1 MVFSPHKSKRKVIK
15 IKKILKIISILLP
28 IIGIINFLINPIGKL
43 ITKINFVEWIFKNI
57 SQINAKEIFF
67 TTLFILIIIA
77 FIMKIYIIFKKK
89 ILKFCGERK
98 P

>member
-1 MVFSPHKSKRKVIK
+1 MVLSPHKSKKRVIK

-43 ITKINFVEWIFKNI
+43 ITTINFVEWIFKNI
-57 SQINAKEIFF
+57 NQINAKEIFF

-77 FIMKIYIIFKKK
+77 FIMKIYIIFKKR
-89 ILKFCGERK
+89 F
-98 P
+98 

>member
-1 MVFSPHKSKRKVIK
+1 MVLSHHKSKRRVIK

-28 IIGIINFLINPIGKL
+28 IIEIINFLINPIGKL
-43 ITKINFVEWIFKNI
+43 ITTINFVEWIFKNI

-67 TTLFILIIIA
+67 TTLFILIITA
-77 FIMKIYIIFKKK
+77 FIMNIYIQKK

>member
-1 MVFSPHKSKRKVIK
+1 MVFSPHKSKKKVIK

-28 IIGIINFLINPIGKL
+28 IIGIINFLINPIEKL
-43 ITKINFVEWIFKNI
+43 ITTINFVKWIFKNI

-77 FIMKIYIIFKKK
+77 FIIKIYIIFKKR
-89 ILKFCGERK
+89 F
-98 P
+98 

>member
-1 MVFSPHKSKRKVIK
+1 MIK

-43 ITKINFVEWIFKNI
+43 ITTINFVEWIFKNI
-57 SQINAKEIFF
+57 NQINAKEIFF

-77 FIMKIYIIFKKK
+77 FIMKIYIIFKKR
-89 ILKFCGERK
+89 F
-98 P
+98 

>member
-1 MVFSPHKSKRKVIK
+1 MVFSPHKSKRRVIK

-43 ITKINFVEWIFKNI
+43 ITTINFVEWIFKNI

-77 FIMKIYIIFKKK
+77 FIMKIYIIFKKR
-89 ILKFCGERK
+89 F
-98 P
+98 